1 MKALTRLFAPPSP
14 GGRGPNGPYPNPA
27 AATSVA
33 ITEWVLVYTGTR
45 RVPSSRYPNP
55 AAAGS
60 QVASPGKNS
69 TAAKPSIIRT
79 T

>member
-33 ITEWVLVYTGTR
+33 ITEWVPVYTGTR
-45 RVPSSRYPNP
+45 HTGYPRSSFLVPPRKRGPIP
-55 AAAGS
+55 
-60 QVASPGKNS
+60 
-69 TAAKPSIIRT
+69 
-79 T
+79 